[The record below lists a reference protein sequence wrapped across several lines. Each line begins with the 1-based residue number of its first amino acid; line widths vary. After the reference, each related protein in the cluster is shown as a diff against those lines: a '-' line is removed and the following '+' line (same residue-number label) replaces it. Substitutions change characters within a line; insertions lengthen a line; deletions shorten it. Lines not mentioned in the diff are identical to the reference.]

1 MNKIILTLVLM
12 IWGRFQVNAIELTKD
27 FNFQGNLLSDSTGAP
42 ITTVTSLVFEV
53 FDPSGTCLLYQE
65 SQSVTPDSEG
75 FFSVKVGGGSRA
87 AAAVDG
93 GALWKDIFQN
103 NTTVS
108 ARTNCSGYTPAAYD
122 GRKLRVTVNGVVM
135 SPDFSMSSV
144 PMATVAESL
153 QGKQPQD
160 FIPSSGNGM
169 VNGSL
174 KLLNQSPLKFQDLA
188 GTNSV
193 NFQAPTSLSS
203 TILFTW
209 PGSVGTA
216 SQVLMTDGSGNLSWV
231 TPVSNGT
238 FSSQPQWSGAPSGNN
253 DLANKG
259 YVDAQIVA
267 GLPDVGTSGTYSKVT
282 TDTKGRVTSGASLVE
297 ADIPNLVSAGK
308 VNGAAINTGTL
319 GGSVAI
325 NTTGNLVTAGTV
337 SAQTLSA
344 THLRFYNSSDYLE
357 FTAPTLSGITN
368 FNLPSGDSTGT
379 QYLRSDGLGNL
390 SWGTPGGAGTV
401 NAGAVDQ
408 LAFYAAAGS
417 TVSGLSTSPNGVLVT
432 NGGSTPSISSN
443 LPTAVQNNISSVG
456 TITSGTWNG
465 GLISAY
471 YGGTGINSGA
481 AANGT
486 LLIGNGAGFNLTNLN
501 QAGNQGVTITNGS
514 GSISLGTVQD
524 IRTTA
529 APLFSG
535 VVLNNAGTNL
545 SQSVSVGSSYGIT
558 WPGTVA
564 SIAGSVLTS
573 TTGGLLSW
581 TPSIPAVNGGT
592 GQTTYATG
600 DLLYASSPSTLAKL
614 SSGANGLVLTS
625 NGAGTAPSWQ
635 GLPAV
640 SLSSLTPAVSSHT
653 VDNLNYAQ
661 NWNWSTANTQTPL
674 SLTANSLT
682 SGTALNIST
691 SSNALNSTNGLLSV
705 INSGTSTSG
714 VFTKLQANS
723 NPGSGMTLLA
733 NGYVGMGISTPIAHF
748 HVSSNSM
755 TNAIL
760 TAGTGSK
767 AELLLTGPSGSSYP
781 GVNLSYMES
790 SGNFQLGKVTNGSS
804 DTTYPWLEINGVN
817 GFFRMASN
825 SGSVGAKLS
834 LIRVNNASSNT
845 NGNVLGNLNF
855 EGYNGAGNT
864 NTGAG
869 LSAIASENWTVSNN
883 GTALVFKSTSNGSS
897 VSTERMRVDQNGN
910 IGIGTTS
917 PQTTLQVQGVI
928 SPATNN
934 TYTLGNATYRFTE
947 VYATNGVINTSD
959 RREKKDIYDTD
970 LGLDFINKL
979 RPVSYRWNT
988 GVDDDVHYGLIA
1000 QEAKQVIAETSK
1012 SEKTSIVTHD
1022 ETTDRYGVRYSELIS
1037 PLIKAVQELYN
1048 RFLRVDREISSV
1060 KAENATIKQEN
1071 ADLKARLE
1079 QQEKEL
1085 AAIKNKLGL

>member
-1 MNKIILTLVLM
+1 MSKIILILVLM
-12 IWGRFQVNAIELTKD
+12 IWGPFQVNAIELTKD
-27 FNFQGNLLSDSTGAP
+27 FNFQGNLLSDSTGSP

-65 SQSVTPDSEG
+65 SQSVTPDGEG
-75 FFSVKVGGGSRA
+75 FFSVKVGSGSRA

-160 FIPSSGNGM
+160 FIPSSGNGI

-203 TILFTW
+203 TIIFTW
-209 PGSVGTA
+209 PSSLGAA
-216 SQVLMTDGSGNLSWV
+216 SQVLVTDGSGNLSWV
-231 TPVSNGT
+231 TPISNGT
-238 FSSQPQWSGAPSGNN
+238 FSAQPQWSGVPSGTN
-253 DLANKG
+253 DLTNKA
-259 YVDAQIVA
+259 YVDAQVVA
-267 GLPDVGTSGTYSKVT
+267 GLPNVGTPGTYSKVT

-297 ADIPNLVSAGK
+297 ADIPNLVSPGK
-308 VNGAAINTGTL
+308 VSGAAINTGTL
-319 GGSVAI
+319 GGSTAI
-325 NTTGNLVTAGTV
+325 NTTGNLVTSGTV
-337 SAQTLSA
+337 SALTLSG
-344 THLRFYNSSDYLE
+344 THLRFYNSSNYLE
-357 FTAPTLSGITN
+357 FTAPTLPGITN
-368 FNLPSGDSTGT
+368 FILPSGDSTGT
-379 QYLRSDGLGNL
+379 QYLRSDGSGNL

-408 LAFYAAAGS
+408 LAFYAGAGS

-432 NGGSTPSISSN
+432 NGGSTPSISSS
-443 LPTAVQNNISSVG
+443 LPTAVQNNISNVG
-456 TITSGTWNG
+456 TITTGTWNG

-514 GSISLGTVQD
+514 GAISLGTIQD

-529 APLFSG
+529 APIFSG

-545 SQSVSVGSSYGIT
+545 SQSVSVGTSYGIT
-558 WPGTVA
+558 WPGAVA
-564 SIAGSVLTS
+564 STAGSVLTS

-581 TPSIPAVNGGT
+581 TPAVPAVNGGT
-592 GQTTYATG
+592 GQTFYATG
-600 DLLYASSPSTLAKL
+600 DLLYASSPTTLAKL

-625 NGAGTAPSWQ
+625 NGGGTAPSWQ

-640 SLSSLTPAVSSHT
+640 PLSGLIPAGSSNT
-653 VDNLNYAQ
+653 IDNLNYAQ
-661 NWNWSTANTQTPL
+661 NWNWSTASTQTPL

-691 SSNALNSTNGLLSV
+691 SSNALNSSNGLLSV
-705 INSGTSTSG
+705 VNSGTSTAG
-714 VFTKLQANS
+714 VFAKLQANS
-723 NPGSGMTLLA
+723 VPGSGMTLLS
-733 NGYVGMGISTPIAHF
+733 NGYVGMGTNAPISLF

-760 TAGTGSK
+760 TAGASSK
-767 AELLLTGPSGSSYP
+767 AELLLTGPSGSNFP
-781 GVNLSYMES
+781 GVNLSYMDS

-804 DTTYPWLEINGVN
+804 DTTYPWLEINGVS
-817 GFFRMASN
+817 GFFKMASN
-825 SGSVGAKLS
+825 GAGSGARLA
-834 LIRVNNASSNT
+834 LIRVNNVSANI

-855 EGYNGAGNT
+855 EGYNGVGNT
-864 NTGAG
+864 NGGAG
-869 LSAIASENWTVSNN
+869 LSAIATENWTPSYN
-883 GTALVFKSTSNGSS
+883 GTALVFKSTANGSS
-897 VSTERMRVDQNGN
+897 VSAERMRVDQNGN
-910 IGIGTTS
+910 VGIGTTT
-917 PQTTLQVQGVI
+917 PQASLDVAGVI
-928 SPATNN
+928 KVAKYASQPFACDAAHDSSLAITSGYRQCICKGGAT
-934 TYTLGNATYRFTE
+934 TWVF
-947 VYATNGVINTSD
+947 TSD
-959 RREKKDIYDTD
+959 
-970 LGLDFINKL
+970 G
-979 RPVSYRWNT
+979 
-988 GVDDDVHYGLIA
+988 
-1000 QEAKQVIAETSK
+1000 
-1012 SEKTSIVTHD
+1012 
-1022 ETTDRYGVRYSELIS
+1022 TTTC
-1037 PLIKAVQELYN
+1037 AW
-1048 RFLRVDREISSV
+1048 
-1060 KAENATIKQEN
+1060 
-1071 ADLKARLE
+1071 
-1079 QQEKEL
+1079 
-1085 AAIKNKLGL
+1085 